1 VTTLAAAGTPAWTRS
16 QRVQLSGIAAVI
28 AGLHIVGWSLYL
40 SFVSGP
46 LGATAFAG
54 AGVLAYTLGV
64 RHAFD
69 ADHIAA
75 IDDTTRLMVQRGRR
89 PVGVGFFFAMGH
101 SSVVVVLAMAVAVAA
116 GAVTQGRIEHLRA
129 VGGVVSTV
137 VAMVFLALVAT
148 LNAMV
153 LRGILGAWRQ
163 LRQGRLD
170 EPELELMLLNRGLV
184 NRILGGRARA
194 LIRYSWHM
202 FPLGILFGLGLE
214 TASEVA
220 LLGLSASTARAGD
233 VSLLAT
239 LSLPILFAAGM
250 TFFDTSDGLLMSRAY
265 SWSNRHPVRKLYYN
279 IATTWATVL
288 AAASIAAVYLAGVLA
303 DYAGVTFLGG
313 FASLA
318 DHFELLGYVIVGFFL
333 TIWGGAWLVWRA
345 GRFEQRYAG
354 SGP

>member
-1 VTTLAAAGTPAWTRS
+1 
-16 QRVQLSGIAAVI
+16 
-28 AGLHIVGWSLYL
+28 
-40 SFVSGP
+40 
-46 LGATAFAG
+46 
-54 AGVLAYTLGV
+54 
-64 RHAFD
+64 
-69 ADHIAA
+69 
-75 IDDTTRLMVQRGRR
+75 
-89 PVGVGFFFAMGH
+89 
-101 SSVVVVLAMAVAVAA
+101 
-116 GAVTQGRIEHLRA
+116 
-129 VGGVVSTV
+129 
-137 VAMVFLALVAT
+137 
-148 LNAMV
+148 
-153 LRGILGAWRQ
+153 
-163 LRQGRLD
+163 
-170 EPELELMLLNRGLV
+170 
-184 NRILGGRARA
+184 
-194 LIRYSWHM
+194 M

-220 LLGLSASTARAGD
+220 LLGLSASTARAGH

-250 TFFDTSDGLLMSRAY
+250 SFFDTSDGLLMSRAY